1 MPSSPSPHCGAQWSE
16 SPLLEPAEAARRII
30 DVLSDRQAE
39 DVLLLDVRQVA
50 GFADY
55 FIIATAENSRHM
67 RALVDVLEKD
77 LRNDGVK
84 ARHVEGER
92 DGGWVLMD
100 YGDIVLHLFSEEMRE
115 FYALEELW
123 SAGTQVVRIQ

>member
-1 MPSSPSPHCGAQWSE
+1 MSTEFWRAG
-16 SPLLEPAEAARRII
+16 PLVEAAENARRIV

-50 GFADY
+50 AFTDY
-55 FIIATAENSRHM
+55 FIIATAENPRHM
-67 RALVDVLEKD
+67 RALAGILEKD
-77 LRNDGVK
+77 LRNEGMK

-92 DGGWVLMD
+92 DSGWVLLD
-100 YGDIVLHLFSEEMRE
+100 YGDVIVHLLSPELRS

-123 SAGTQVVRIQ
+123 SAATPVVRIQ